1 MHKFSCTKLE
11 DNDKDAASH
20 LLRLAFLLCKGYIGN
35 SSGNDTDID
44 TGIASKD

>member
-1 MHKFSCTKLE
+1 MHKFSCAKLD
-11 DNDKDAASH
+11 DNDKDVASH
-20 LLRLAFLLCKGYIGN
+20 LLGLAFLLCKDYIGN